1 MAELGGDIWLV
12 RHGETEWSLSGRHTG
27 RSDIGL
33 TASGVE
39 QAKRLKNTLA
49 MTCFGQV
56 LCSPLRRAVETAGLA
71 GFTRPQIEPDLAE
84 MDYGDFEGLT
94 TSQIREHEPD
104 WTIWRG
110 QVPNGETIEQV
121 AKRARAVIALC
132 QEGASSDKPTLLFAH
147 GHLLRIL
154 ATQWL
159 ELTPASGA
167 LFALG
172 PASISVLSYE
182 HQRRVIL
189 RWNAVS

>member
-56 LCSPLRRAVETAGLA
+56 LCSPLRRAVETAYLA
-71 GFTRPQIEPDLAE
+71 GFTSPQIEPNLLE

-94 TSQIREHEPD
+94 TSQIREREPD

-110 QVPNGETIEQV
+110 QVPSGETIEQV

-132 QEGASSDKPTLLFAH
+132 QAQASSDKPTLLFAH

-159 ELTPASGA
+159 DLEPASGA

-172 PASISVLSYE
+172 PASVSLLGYE